1 VEEPVQ
7 PELDF
12 SDLAVQSFGGP
23 SPSAG
28 PGPGPRPA
36 TVEDAPDAELAGDA
50 AGVSL
55 PPSPVWAGRSPGSD
69 GGLQLPGVPTHLSE
83 PAHPGYFGPD
93 ATETSPTEH
102 SSHFQGTPDLPAP
115 PTGWKPSQQSPT
127 TSAPPTTWSQPPV
140 SPPAGADFYHQ
151 PTAPTMRPPPPTFA
165 TSPPTTAAVASPPV
179 NPYRMH
185 MPPTA
190 NTARPTAPPAAPPV
204 SHAPVRSAAAVADEA
219 AMVGAQKHAK
229 WAISALN
236 FEDVPTAVRELRAA
250 LELLGAT

>member
-1 VEEPVQ
+1 
-7 PELDF
+7 L
-12 SDLAVQSFGGP
+12 SDPAVQSFGGP
-23 SPSAG
+23 PPSAG
-28 PGPGPRPA
+28 PGPRPV
-36 TVEDAPDAELAGDA
+36 TVEDAPDAELARDA

-55 PPSPVWAGRSPGSD
+55 PHSPVSAGPSPVSD

-83 PAHPGYFGPD
+83 PAHPGYFGAD
-93 ATETSPTEH
+93 ATATSPTEH
-102 SSHFQGTPDLPAP
+102 SSHFQATPDLPAP
-115 PTGWKPSQQSPT
+115 PTGWTSSQQSPT
-127 TSAPPTTWSQPPV
+127 TSAPPTAWSQPPV

-151 PTAPTMRPPPPTFA
+151 PPAPAMRPPPPTFA

-179 NPYRMH
+179 NPDPYRMH

-190 NTARPTAPPAAPPV
+190 NTARPTAIPVAPPV
-204 SHAPVRSAAAVADEA
+204 TYAPARVGAAVADEA